1 MKRLIIASMI
11 ALIGLAGP
19 IATQLRADDA
29 HHPEKAGKAKKATK
43 TKTKPQKRKAEKTSE
58 SKQGEVP
65 FGAKAQEV

>member
-1 MKRLIIASMI
+1 MKRLIVASMI

-29 HHPEKAGKAKKATK
+29 HHPEKAAKAKKSTK
-43 TKTKPQKRKAEKTSE
+43 TKAKPQKRKPAEKTSE

-65 FGAKAQEV
+65 FGAKA